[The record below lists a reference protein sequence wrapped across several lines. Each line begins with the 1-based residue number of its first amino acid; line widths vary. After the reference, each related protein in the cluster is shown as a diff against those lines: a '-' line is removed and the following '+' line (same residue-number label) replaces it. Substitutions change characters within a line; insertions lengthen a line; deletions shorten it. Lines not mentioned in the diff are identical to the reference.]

1 MTGVEHWTKDLENC
15 WVTVV
20 AAPLDCVACW
30 GKLETA
36 GNKNSVL
43 SQKDPY
49 CFLVRLIFQGNGMGP
64 PQLIINVDFIFKSQ
78 NIIVSLGPAEMPVP
92 DLLSPARCC

>member
-20 AAPLDCVACW
+20 AAPLDCIACW
-30 GKLETA
+30 EKLETA

-49 CFLVRLIFQGNGMGP
+49 CFLVSMVNFPGERHGAAS
-64 PQLIINVDFIFKSQ
+64 INY
-78 NIIVSLGPAEMPVP
+78 
-92 DLLSPARCC
+92 